1 MLFNVFLIILIILWN
16 KKCIKKSVFINKI
29 NSYIFSEIFI
39 YIYKQKIIDDNILS
53 ITCYIHYD
61 FKSKNSLFC

>member
-1 MLFNVFLIILIILWN
+1 MY
-16 KKCIKKSVFINKI
+16 KKKSVFINKI